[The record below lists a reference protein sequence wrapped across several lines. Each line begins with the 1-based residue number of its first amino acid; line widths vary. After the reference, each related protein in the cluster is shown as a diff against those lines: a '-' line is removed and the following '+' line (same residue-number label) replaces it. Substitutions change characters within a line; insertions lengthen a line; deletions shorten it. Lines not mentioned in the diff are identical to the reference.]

1 LFSYIY
7 LSNVRRMWVIGSCAS
22 MNTLRPKTIL
32 KYTTSPR
39 DSNPLSLV
47 VYHDFYG
54 QASNVLQYSEGIRGA
69 KSMPVGLKP
78 NFCPSTAS
86 PPTMLFIPYW
96 TDLLSHRQDNS
107 HRFTSTYI
115 LKPTQSRMG
124 RFPSTIL
131 LVIVLVFLPGVIYKV
146 SPDSLDVTVLT
157 IRTILCSACVTGFEP
172 AF

>member
-1 LFSYIY
+1 MLT
-7 LSNVRRMWVIGSCAS
+7 A
-22 MNTLRPKTIL
+22 NTNGPKTIL
-32 KYTTSPR
+32 KHTQSRPA
-39 DSNPLSLV
+39 SSLDGTGLTV
-47 VYHDFYG
+47 DI
-54 QASNVLQYSEGIRGA
+54 NVLQYSEGIRGA

-115 LKPTQSRMG
+115 LKPTHSRMG

-131 LVIVLVFLPGVIYKV
+131 LVIVLVFGVRYG
-146 SPDSLDVTVLT
+146 
-157 IRTILCSACVTGFEP
+157 IRTRILKLFHRYRTFQCCVSTVDLRGP
-172 AF
+172 LSCPLVRRNAHKLGGD

>member
-1 LFSYIY
+1 
-7 LSNVRRMWVIGSCAS
+7 M
-22 MNTLRPKTIL
+22 
-32 KYTTSPR
+32 
-39 DSNPLSLV
+39 
-47 VYHDFYG
+47 
-54 QASNVLQYSEGIRGA
+54 LQYSEGIRGA

-86 PPTMLFIPYW
+86 PPTLLFIPYW

-107 HRFTSTYI
+107 NRFTSTYI
-115 LKPTQSRMG
+115 LKPTQSHMG

-157 IRTILCSACVTGFEP
+157 IRTILCLASTVGISPHSKLTGK
-172 AF
+172 ASLQISC